1 MAEVKLNNLL
11 RLYRLR
17 SKFDAVILAV
27 HACLVERGFRCI
39 NSGEEVRLYCSTI
52 QWTAAQK
59 HELENAQVA
68 KMLSSLL
75 CQTQDKL
82 TTMTNWAYFNLQWGF
97 KLYFTSFPQR
107 NAQQE
112 CDFGETLPPDWN
124 SLDDVYALQYR
135 RGNLSSVFI
144 FKALRLGDKLML
156 YLMVCIR

>member
-97 KLYFTSFPQR
+97 KLYFTFFFHRGMHSKNVISERLFHQTGIGLTMFMLFSTGEETWVLFSFLKPW
-107 NAQQE
+107 
-112 CDFGETLPPDWN
+112 DWGIN
-124 SLDDVYALQYR
+124 WC
-135 RGNLSSVFI
+135 
-144 FKALRLGDKLML
+144 
-156 YLMVCIR
+156 CI